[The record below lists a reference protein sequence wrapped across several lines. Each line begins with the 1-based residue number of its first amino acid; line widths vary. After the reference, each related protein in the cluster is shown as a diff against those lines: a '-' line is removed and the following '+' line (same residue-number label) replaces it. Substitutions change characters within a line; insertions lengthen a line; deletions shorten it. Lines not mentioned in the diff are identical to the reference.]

1 MCLIWTQKYH
11 LCGCIWNTQDLYC
24 NPETESCW
32 GARILIIN
40 CHLQTCKECW
50 RSGDK
55 RINPEL
61 ANLLAQQDIERH
73 RIQQDLEDQNAF
85 QYEDDQI
92 EYANTEEEEFEVL
105 HPSRPTTPELDLN
118 PEQMPRWL
126 FGTEVMGDASRAC
139 EPVKLEK
146 IWRDYRA
153 RRGKTDWY
161 MTEGESS
168 SEFIRSIC
176 RFWGLN
182 ECDVLTVRVY

>member
-1 MCLIWTQKYH
+1 MCVIWTQKYH
-11 LCGCIWNTQDLYC
+11 LCGCIWTIQDLYC
-24 NPETESCW
+24 TETEPCW
-32 GARILIIN
+32 GARMLIIN

-55 RINPEL
+55 RVNQEV
-61 ANLLAQQDIERH
+61 ANLLAEHNEKKVQRRRREQEQELEQR
-73 RIQQDLEDQNAF
+73 DLF
-85 QYEDDQI
+85 QYEDDHS
-92 EYANTEEEEFEVL
+92 EASNTDEEDFEAL
-105 HPSRPTTPELDLN
+105 HPSRPTTPELDLD

-161 MTEGESS
+161 MIEGEF
-168 SEFIRSIC
+168 EIWTFIC
-176 RFWGLN
+176 CFWGF
-182 ECDVLTVRVY
+182 